1 VVVLAVAIVIG
12 LAMGVGRRPAGA
24 HATRAHVE
32 HIPLLGVGAVLN
44 GIAALLDGSDAAIA
58 LAASLAVLIAVAAAN
73 RYITGVAVVGVG
85 LLVNLASVA
94 VNEGMPVRAGAL
106 VRAGVVAEGA
116 IATTTFDGARHLE
129 SDRDALGV
137 LGDVLPIPITH
148 EVLSFGDLIVVL
160 GAGDAVRELSRRR
173 ARVPVV
179 VLRTDYTT
187 TAERALQLWGLAPS
201 PRPVSATQCSENS
214 EVDAPATIDLDK
226 EAAAASSPELVAAS
240 HTR

>member
-1 VVVLAVAIVIG
+1 MLAVAILIG
-12 LAMGVGRRPAGA
+12 LALGVGRRPAGA
-24 HATRAHVE
+24 HAPRPHVE

-44 GIAALLDGSDAAIA
+44 AIAALLDGSAAAIA

-73 RYITGVAVVGVG
+73 RHITGVAVVGVG

-106 VRAGVVAEGA
+106 VRAGVVAEDA

-137 LGDVLPIPITH
+137 LGDVLPIPIAH
-148 EVLSFGDLIVVL
+148 EVMSFGDLIVVL
-160 GAGDAVRELSRRR
+160 GAADAVRELSRRR

-179 VLRTDYTT
+179 VQRTDYAR

-201 PRPVSATQCSENS
+201 PSPVSATQCSANPD
-214 EVDAPATIDLDK
+214 VAAPTTIDLDK